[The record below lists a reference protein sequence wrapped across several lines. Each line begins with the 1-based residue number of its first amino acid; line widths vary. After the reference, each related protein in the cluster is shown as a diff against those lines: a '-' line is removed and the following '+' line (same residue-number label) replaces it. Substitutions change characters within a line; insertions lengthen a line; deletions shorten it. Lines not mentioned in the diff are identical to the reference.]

1 MAKTPTKRDSRLTRA
16 GVSGYNKP
24 KRTPNHPKKS
34 HVVVAKSGDQVKT
47 IRFGEQGAK
56 TAGAPKSGESDRMK
70 KKRASFKARHAKN
83 IAKGKMS
90 AAYWADRVKWTIGPI
105 GIMLLLTTGDVY
117 AEQQFEGGNYLP
129 NLPRVEVS
137 PW

>member
-1 MAKTPTKRDSRLTRA
+1 MAKKADPRLKRA

-24 KRTPNHPKKS
+24 KRTPNHPTKS

-56 TAGAPKSGESDRMK
+56 TAGKPKAGESDRMK
-70 KKRASFKARHAKN
+70 KKRASFKARHSKN

-90 AAYWADRVKWTIGPI
+90 AAYWADKVKW
-105 GIMLLLTTGDVY
+105 
-117 AEQQFEGGNYLP
+117 
-129 NLPRVEVS
+129 
-137 PW
+137 